1 MEDEI
6 KKLQDRVIILESML
20 KHRDELVDR
29 LSYCN
34 MNNSQALG
42 YMMLACKEVG
52 LSKEV
57 ADKVYREMYWM
68 FDMKTEKEAEEQG
81 LRWYEDE
88 DN

>member
-42 YMMLACKEVG
+42 YMMLACKEAG

-81 LRWYEDE
+81 LRCYEDE